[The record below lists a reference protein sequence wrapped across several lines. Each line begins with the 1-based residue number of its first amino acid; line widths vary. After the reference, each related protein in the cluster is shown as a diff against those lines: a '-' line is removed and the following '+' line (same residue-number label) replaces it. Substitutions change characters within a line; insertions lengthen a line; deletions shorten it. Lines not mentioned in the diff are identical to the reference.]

1 VCRPDSQYRAA
12 RLHSRPPGE
21 AVELSC
27 EVYVDKILQLR
38 IRHALLLDC
47 GVAVMLEAS
56 EVRAVTR
63 VTFTDVPDAAI
74 PRHVP

>member
-12 RLHSRPPGE
+12 RLHPRPPGE

-38 IRHALLLDC
+38 IRHALLLDY

-63 VTFTDVPDAAI
+63 VTFTDVLDAAI
-74 PRHVP
+74 PRPVP